1 MGGRLGRVQPEVRP
15 RLGEGGGG
23 GLRRAVGRV
32 RPGEG
37 RLRRAASRAAP
48 QRARAR
54 EAAGSAPAARTL
66 QAVAEIVESGSPD
79 QRGLPGSGKPLSPGK
94 RRSSA
99 GRGAAE
105 HTKSPVDQPALTA
118 STSPPTLKS
127 AIAAGVAGGLE
138 AGMRR
143 ELPGG
148 VPGRL
153 LVPLSP
159 PAAHARDPEDLASSM
174 EKSARYNYGDDEI
187 DPRRHA
193 TGSPPRSRPRSAMS
207 DGGREVLD
215 GILHD

>member
-1 MGGRLGRVQPEVRP
+1 M
-15 RLGEGGGG
+15 
-23 GLRRAVGRV
+23 
-32 RPGEG
+32 
-37 RLRRAASRAAP
+37 
-48 QRARAR
+48 
-54 EAAGSAPAARTL
+54 
-66 QAVAEIVESGSPD
+66 
-79 QRGLPGSGKPLSPGK
+79 
-94 RRSSA
+94 
-99 GRGAAE
+99 
-105 HTKSPVDQPALTA
+105 DQPALTA

-148 VPGRL
+148 VPGQL

-174 EKSARYNYGDDEI
+174 EKSARYASGDEI

-193 TGSPPRSRPRSAMS
+193 TGSPPRSRSRSATS